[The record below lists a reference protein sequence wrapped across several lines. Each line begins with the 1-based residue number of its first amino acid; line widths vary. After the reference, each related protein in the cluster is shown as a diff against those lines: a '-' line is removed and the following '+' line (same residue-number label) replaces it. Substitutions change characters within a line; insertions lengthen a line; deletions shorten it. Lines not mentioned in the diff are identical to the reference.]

1 MKVEHKRLRS
11 DSYVLLVS
19 LYCSNICSSCSYF
32 LSLAGPYF
40 IMCFTDFFSAKIIV
54 TIMMMMT
61 MIVAPDCALS
71 L

>member
-1 MKVEHKRLRS
+1 MFVF
-11 DSYVLLVS
+11 S
-19 LYCSNICSSCSYF
+19 LNF
-32 LSLAGPYF
+32 VMLAGPYF
-40 IMCFTDFFSAKIIV
+40 IICFKEFFSAKIIV